1 MLLLIAQLCP
11 ALSSPGWRVEAYL
24 ISPCGEQF
32 VAQQTRVSVLETAMR
47 AEWQTYR
54 LQSELHT
61 APPLTAPE
69 MTHFLEKPGQAKEEV
84 SEYIQ
89 MDLHFIL

>member
-1 MLLLIAQLCP
+1 MTDL
-11 ALSSPGWRVEAYL
+11 
-24 ISPCGEQF
+24 
-32 VAQQTRVSVLETAMR
+32 QTV
-47 AEWQTYR
+47 
-54 LQSELHT
+54 QSELHT